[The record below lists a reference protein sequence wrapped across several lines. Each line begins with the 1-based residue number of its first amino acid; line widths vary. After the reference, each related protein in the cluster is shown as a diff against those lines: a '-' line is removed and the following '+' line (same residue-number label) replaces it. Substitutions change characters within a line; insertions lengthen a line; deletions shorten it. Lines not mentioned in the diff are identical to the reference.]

1 MTRSSQ
7 ADEPAGAGAAWTADR
22 FLDQWG
28 LQASQAGAL
37 PSSAK
42 RFPDGA
48 QRGRRG
54 SGTPAGRT
62 NLALIASGVD
72 AHAA

>member
-37 PSSAK
+37 PS
-42 RFPDGA
+42 
-48 QRGRRG
+48 
-54 SGTPAGRT
+54 AGRT
-62 NLALIASGVD
+62 NLALIVSGVD

>member
-7 ADEPAGAGAAWTADR
+7 ADEPADADEPAGAGAAWTADR

-28 LQASQAGAL
+28 LQASQAGAF
-37 PSSAK
+37 PS
-42 RFPDGA
+42 
-48 QRGRRG
+48 
-54 SGTPAGRT
+54 AGRT
-62 NLALIASGVD
+62 NLALIVSGVD